1 MITELDGSEKE
12 IPRRSMFL
20 TIAVMDATR
29 FLYTTCWRSDGEGG
43 GGRRREEEGG
53 GGRMVVV
60 YSCTQLGYEYLEGI
74 QLFT

>member
-29 FLYTTCWRSDGEGG
+29 FLYTTCWISEREGG
-43 GGRRREEEGG
+43 GGRREDGG
-53 GGRMVVV
+53 
-60 YSCTQLGYEYLEGI
+60 GI
-74 QLFT
+74 QLHTARI